1 MRILTSNYVDDFLF
15 VLDDSKSCT
24 IIHIYQYK
32 DEMIL
37 LRLERNNKDSRKEPQ
52 TGIVKVTL

>member
-15 VLDDSKSCT
+15 VLDDSKSST

-37 LRLERNNKDSRKEPQ
+37 LRLERNNKDSRKEQQ